1 MPPTK
6 LAQQTQELSVLPKK
20 LPKQLQQAITK
31 ISLSCMK
38 TIQINLLP
46 CYEKAVTKLSAVPK
60 AIVND
65 SHNIIFNISNNDDM
79 LDKARQRSDLG
90 LMIETRRLRIGLR
103 SYSSFSIPGV
113 RSGTRS
119 SSLSPPQRRPSQR
132 QRSAMSPVEP
142 QARQQLVARG
152 KEGPWW
158 LTLRLTRW

>member
-46 CYEKAVTKLSAVPK
+46 CYEKVVTKLSAVPK

-65 SHNIIFNISNNDDM
+65 SHNIIFNISSNDDM
-79 LDKARQRSDLG
+79 LDKA
-90 LMIETRRLRIGLR
+90 
-103 SYSSFSIPGV
+103 
-113 RSGTRS
+113 
-119 SSLSPPQRRPSQR
+119 
-132 QRSAMSPVEP
+132 
-142 QARQQLVARG
+142 
-152 KEGPWW
+152 
-158 LTLRLTRW
+158 